1 MEKVD
6 AIIAKQDRK
15 LPLSSSSA
23 GLLAPSKAIKNKE
36 EVDKS
41 PEAEIA
47 KYIAIIRKKSKG
59 LVK

>member
-1 MEKVD
+1 MEKVE
-6 AIIAKQDRK
+6 AIIAQQNKK
-15 LPLSSSSA
+15 IPLSASA
-23 GLLAPSKAIKNKE
+23 GLLAPSKAPKNKE